1 MLQAVVFDLDDTLL
15 DTSAFLIPVQ
25 GTALYEKRISDPLP
39 LMPGALENLAYLA
52 PKYRLYLL
60 TFGDPGIQKKK
71 IKALGI
77 SSFFQDIC
85 VASAQA
91 NESKETYFLQ
101 LVQKHPAEQML
112 SIGNRKSQEIRWAKK
127 LGLKTCWF
135 RYGEHLEEKP
145 SSPWDVP
152 DFEVDH
158 HFELVRV
165 CRL

>member
-25 GTALYEKRISDPLP
+25 GTALYEKRITDPLP
-39 LMPGALENLAYLA
+39 LMPGALENLAYLVQ
-52 PKYRLYLL
+52 KYRLYLL
-60 TFGDPGIQKKK
+60 TFGDPVIQNKK
-71 IKALGI
+71 IQALGI
-77 SSFFQDIC
+77 STYFREIC

-91 NESKETYFLQ
+91 NQSKETYFVELT
-101 LVQKHPAEQML
+101 QKHPPDKML

-135 RYGEHLEEKP
+135 RYGEHLDEQE
-145 SSPWDVP
+145 SSAWDVP
-152 DFEVDH
+152 DFEIEN